1 MAFKPTEE
9 QARIINARNTSL
21 LVSAAAG
28 SGKTAVLVERI
39 VSLVCDKEN
48 PVDIDRI
55 LVVTFTQAAAAE
67 MKERVL
73 KRIGEILEGDP
84 ENEHLLRQQTL
95 VHRALITTTDSF
107 CLDVIRNHFQD
118 IGIEPDFRVVDDGEA
133 ELIRA
138 DVLRDVLE
146 RAYEEKTPGFVKA
159 VESFCPGNDDSVLED
174 VIMGLYRTS
183 ESFPWPEEYLID
195 RKKDHDIEKCED
207 LNSTEIEVAVMQS
220 SAGYIAYALWYIEY
234 ALRICESNPVMENYA
249 ETFVEDRNF
258 FESLE
263 RCVALGTLTDMYAL
277 MSTLKE
283 SKKRL
288 KALRKAKTD
297 EEALAR
303 EELSVPAKA
312 FRDEAWKQLDKLY
325 KNYFSFPIEEQV
337 RIIKGCR
344 DSVNAV
350 IDLVIEFRRKYTEEK
365 KKRHSVDFSDL
376 SHYALDILTT
386 HTEKNGVIDIA
397 PTDAATEYRNRFAQV
412 MVDEY
417 QDSNLIQEVILTAV
431 SAENIG
437 RYDRF
442 TVGDVKQSIYSFRQA
457 RPDLFLQKQH
467 EYSSIPPKMEIDLT
481 GNFRSRT
488 EVIDSVNRVFER
500 IMHEENG
507 GIEYDENAELK
518 AKAEYA
524 PCEDCKTE
532 LIIYDNKMVE
542 EAASGMADDH
552 NNGGS
557 EGGEYHAS
565 IEDLL
570 DDASDK
576 SELEALIVATR
587 IRDLM
592 KSQKVSDGNRDNP
605 GLRNISYSDIVI
617 LCRSVSSITETYR
630 KVFADMGIPLYAEG
644 KNGYFKAS
652 EVSLLLQYLRV
663 LSNPLDDI
671 PLYAVMHSVFGGFSE
686 DEIALIRAGRK
697 KCPLYEALKNAAGRD
712 MCGDETGGLNEVCGV
727 DAALTDKLNVF
738 LDSID
743 KYRKLSSYL
752 TVRQLLDRITA
763 DYHYIEMCAALPG
776 GQSRTG
782 NVQMLLVMATNYER
796 SSYLGLNDFIR
807 YIDNMEKF
815 EIDSGEVGSAS
826 ESADVVRLMT
836 IHKSKGLEFPV
847 VILAGMGKG
856 FNFRD
861 VYKPLLADDRLGLG
875 CRYAD
880 TDMRVR
886 MRTLRYSAI
895 SDKKRRDVIA
905 EEMRL
910 LYVAMTRAREKLIMV
925 GGLKDAEDTLNECFE
940 YPMQRLAFGN
950 FQSSDKYFD
959 LILPVIGCDEVREV
973 IDIRMVNSDEIM
985 ASGRKEEESQA
996 AGVTEFTIASHGD
1009 TTYADREVLDMLEKK
1024 FSYEYPYSYLE
1035 NLYAKTTVSELKMAA
1050 MAEKDEGAYD
1060 LMEHGE
1066 DETPIPVFAGGS
1078 KNRIYDSPDDEISE
1092 GEEMP
1097 EAEGAAG
1104 MAGET
1109 SAVVRESGEVSV
1121 VTGGRDDSGKMFIS
1135 GTERGNAYHRI
1146 MQLLSWDRILMPVM
1160 NSVPASYDEYTGTV
1174 ASKKREI
1181 VESVSSFLDEERQAG
1196 HISEK
1201 AYAAVSPYKI
1211 YAFLSSRLSF
1221 RMWMAE
1227 REGRLRREQPFVFG
1241 IPASRLH
1248 DPEHK
1253 HADSKALDKEILM
1266 IQGIIDA
1273 YFIEDGSIVLLDY
1286 KTDAVKD
1293 MDELWNR
1300 YETQMDYY
1308 MEALES
1314 LEGIKVSERHLYSFR
1329 LGTDMDYGVPKAA
1342 AD

>member
-9 QARIINARNTSL
+9 QAKIINARNTSL

-73 KRIGEILEGDP
+73 KRIGEILEDDP

-183 ESFPWPEEYLID
+183 ESFPWPEEYLLD
-195 RKKDHDIEKCED
+195 RKNDHDIEKCED
-207 LNSTEIEVAVMQS
+207 LNSTEIEAAVMQS

-249 ETFVEDRNF
+249 ETFVDDRNF

-263 RCVALGTLTDMYAL
+263 RCVALGTLTDMYGL

-337 RIIKGCR
+337 RFIKGCS

-507 GIEYDENAELK
+507 GIEYDEKAELK

-524 PCEDCKTE
+524 PCENCKTE
-532 LIIYDNKMVE
+532 LIIYDNKMIE

-565 IEDLL
+565 LDDLL

-587 IRDLM
+587 IRELM
-592 KSQKVSDGNRDNP
+592 KSQKVSDGNRYNP
-605 GLRNISYSDIVI
+605 GLRNICYSDIVI
-617 LCRSVSSITETYR
+617 LCRSVSSVTETYR

-697 KCPLYEALKNAAGRD
+697 KCPLYEALNN
-712 MCGDETGGLNEVCGV
+712 CNLSNE
-727 DAALTDKLNVF
+727 ALIDKLKFF

-743 KYRKLSSYL
+743 KYRELSSYL

-910 LYVAMTRAREKLIMV
+910 LYVAMTRAKEKLIMV
-925 GGLKDAEDTLNECFE
+925 GGLKDAEDTLNECHE

-973 IDIRMVNSDEIM
+973 IDIRMVDADVIM

-996 AGVTEFTIASHGD
+996 AGVSEFTVASHGD
-1009 TTYADREVLDMLEKK
+1009 TSYADREVLDMLEKK

-1066 DETPIPVFAGGS
+1066 DETPVPVFAGGS
-1078 KNRIYDSPDDEISE
+1078 RNRIYDAPSMDESFE
-1092 GEEMP
+1092 G
-1097 EAEGAAG
+1097 GAD
-1104 MAGET
+1104 T
-1109 SAVVRESGEVSV
+1109 
-1121 VTGGRDDSGKMFIS
+1121 SGKMFIS

-1146 MQLLSWDRILMPVM
+1146 MQLLSWERILMPVM
-1160 NSVPASYDEYTGTV
+1160 DRVPSTCDEYIETV
-1174 ASKKREI
+1174 TSKKRDI
-1181 VESVSSFLDEERQAG
+1181 VESVRSFLDEERQAG
-1196 HISEK
+1196 HISDK
-1201 AYAAVSPYKI
+1201 THAAVSPYKI
-1211 YAFLSSRLSF
+1211 YGFLLSRLSF

-1227 REGRLRREQPFVFG
+1227 RDGSLRREQPFVFG

-1253 HADSKALDKEILM
+1253 HADSKALDEEILM

-1273 YFIEDGSIVLLDY
+1273 YFVENGSIVLLDY
-1286 KTDAVKD
+1286 KTDTVDD
-1293 MDELWNR
+1293 MDELWKR

-1308 MEALES
+1308 REALES
-1314 LEGIKVSERHLYSFR
+1314 LEGITVSERHLYSFR
-1329 LGTDMDYGVPKAA
+1329 LGSDRDYGV
-1342 AD
+1342 